1 MAQYNTITAAEYK
14 EIRDVI
20 VKVLGKTSNQSIF
33 GGTDDDFGYG
43 QELVSANRDVAN
55 LITASDWEAL
65 TKDML
70 RVLYH
75 QNGTNFSADF
85 ASTENVL
92 VGDELGNSNLT
103 AVTSGFPYVATAV
116 TTITA
121 TSAINNYITVNSTAN
136 MNIGMQIVFE
146 NQAYT
151 GGSTFGGIT
160 LGTTYYIFNIIQNIS
175 AIQIST
181 VSPSSSTTALV
192 LTSATVPPNQ
202 IKATASG
209 SKGQFILEKDRKKM
223 WDYTKGT
230 TSINISTIT
239 NRFKVYQLAG
249 NGTTTF
255 TQLVLK
261 TYNTVDKIIN
271 PAPTSNDGRTG
282 GWNGSKTHYW
292 TVDFGGTTVAEK
304 IAAARYFFNAGGE
317 IVISGTYTP
326 SVNDQNQSP
335 EIDWSWSAIYAGW
348 QTFTLRARSCFI
360 SGNAVEATAS
370 PTSSNTTYTRLGG
383 GNQGFYNLGT
393 SYSPVLRVDP
403 PTATAYDSYIYYNL
417 DAKFDTATGLLN
429 FQVTLVDTYDVS
441 GTAWGYN
448 EKQSGGVL
456 SRIQTKIPQGKD
468 ASNNNTVFLPDP
480 VITAVTGT
488 FDL

>member
-1 MAQYNTITAAEYK
+1 MQYNTITAAEYK
-14 EIRDVI
+14 EIRDV
-20 VKVLGKTSNQSIF
+20 VAKVLGKTPNQPTF

-43 QELVSANRDVAN
+43 QELISFNRDVAN

-70 RVLYH
+70 RILYH

-92 VGDELGNSNLT
+92 VGDGLGNTNLT

-160 LGTTYYIFNIIQNIS
+160 LGTTYYIFNIIQGIS

-202 IKATASG
+202 IKVTASG

-223 WDYTKGT
+223 YDYTVL
-230 TSINISTIT
+230 TSPT
-239 NRFKVYQLAG
+239 NVATLANRLKVYLLAG

-261 TYNTVDKIIN
+261 TYNSVDKLIN
-271 PAPTSNDGRTG
+271 SAPTSNNGRTG
-282 GWNGSKTHYW
+282 GWNGTKTHYW

-304 IAAARYFFNAGGE
+304 ISAARYFFNAGGE
-317 IVISGTYTP
+317 ITISGTYTP
-326 SVNDQNQSP
+326 SVTDQNQP
-335 EIDWSWSAIYAGW
+335 NEIDWSWSAIYAGW
-348 QTFTLRARSCFI
+348 QTFSLRARSCSI
-360 SGNAVEATAS
+360 TGNAVEVTAS
-370 PTSSNTTYTRLGG
+370 PTSNNTTYTRLGG

-393 SYSPVLRVDP
+393 SYSPILRVDP
-403 PTATAYDSYIYYNL
+403 PTATAYDTYIYYNI
-417 DAKFDTATGLLN
+417 DAKFDTATGLLE
-429 FQVTLVDTYDVS
+429 FQVSLVDTYDVS
-441 GTAWGYN
+441 GTPWGYD

-456 SRIQTKIPQGKD
+456 SRIQAKIPQGKD

-480 VITAVTGT
+480 VITAIKGT
-488 FDL
+488 FDI